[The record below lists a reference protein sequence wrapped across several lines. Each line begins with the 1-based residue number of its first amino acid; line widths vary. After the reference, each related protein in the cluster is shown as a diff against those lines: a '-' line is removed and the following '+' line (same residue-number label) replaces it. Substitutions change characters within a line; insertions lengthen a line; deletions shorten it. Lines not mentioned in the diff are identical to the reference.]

1 MPYPR
6 VIPHSD
12 SSGIVDEVG
21 EGVPRGMDRPT
32 RVVLWRSIVPPFR
45 NRRRVHRGSLAAG
58 GSNPRSRAAGTRGL
72 SRHPGITA
80 HRAVHVTGPIE
91 GRTVL
96 VQGGAGAVGARWS
109 GASHS
114 SPEWLQDR
122 ESDCAWSPHRR
133 GVGPPFYRLWIQ
145 TSLGGRA
152 RAGIDA
158 PTHGG
163 HPRYDYRRN
172 PRHSE

>member
-21 EGVPRGMDRPT
+21 EGVPRGIDRPT
-32 RVVLWRSIVPPFR
+32 RIVLWRSIVPPFR

-80 HRAVHVTGPIE
+80 HRAVHVAGPVE

-96 VQGGAGAVGARWS
+96 VQGGAGAVGSFAVQL
-109 GASHS
+109 AH
-114 SPEWLQDR
+114 
-122 ESDCAWSPHRR
+122 
-133 GVGPPFYRLWIQ
+133 
-145 TSLGGRA
+145 
-152 RAGIDA
+152 RAGARVIATCRSGSDQEVALRAGADEVLVTDGQIGERIRDLA
-158 PTHGG
+158 PTGI
-163 HPRYDYRRN
+163 
-172 PRHSE
+172 